1 LVLVARQEIPV
12 ATATTLFSLALVLQ
26 LLQQRLVDEAVQVI
40 QMEMLELDKTVG
52 LVVVAV
58 NIKMLR
64 LMALTAQA
72 HLGRVTMVA

>member
-12 ATATTLFSLALVLQ
+12 ATATTLFSLELVLR
-26 LLQQRLVDEAVQVI
+26 LLRQRLVDGAVQVI
-40 QMEMLELDKTVG
+40 QMRQMEMVRTVV

>member
-1 LVLVARQEIPV
+1 MEDRLV
-12 ATATTLFSLALVLQ
+12 TATTLFFLALVLQ
-26 LLQQRLVDEAVQVI
+26 LLQQRLVAVAVQGI
-40 QMEMLELDKTVG
+40 QMGLLALVRTVG